1 MSLIVWLPFTKDL
14 TQQGISDLTVTNNG
28 ATFDSNG
35 KLGGCYYFDG
45 SAKYMQL
52 SQSLGSLPSG
62 DFSYAVWLKPTDSTR
77 SIIISDYNARGS
89 SGTASSVGFEL
100 TTSRQVR
107 LYWGGNPDI
116 YATNCILPLDT
127 WTHVAISKSSSKI
140 EFYMNGVLTY
150 TYGRAVSARS
160 GTACLRIGDDYRGG
174 TSVSYKGYMNDVRIY
189 DHALSAREVKEIA
202 QGLVC
207 HYKLDGEGSM
217 PNLAK
222 GTNTNSTTTN
232 TFGFSQQTGG
242 STRSIEIVDGVPCA
256 KITRNS
262 TEHSG
267 WAYLWYTNWDR
278 AALKEGTSYII
289 SMDILGS
296 GSGGI
301 TFGGFRDGNSS
312 NNICS
317 TIEPIQDR
325 FNADGWSHLVFQTTT
340 MASFEGKGASQVI
353 YMNTGFLQ
361 NTNAWIM
368 MKNMKVEEGSINT
381 PWQPHSSDTA
391 YTYMGYADTTE
402 YDRSGFGNNGVKNG
416 SLTVTSDTPR
426 YSVST
431 YIPSAGYIT
440 HSNVLDN
447 TSQQWTCCAWVKLSA
462 TTSGQALNNFNLGN
476 KIIHASGKP
485 LLYLNSGTN
494 DYYVY
499 GSQAISADEWTHI
512 AFVFDNQAGIKNVY
526 TNGVLTNG
534 TGVNKTSTPSG
545 IPNTIEICK
554 GAFDGYISD
563 YREYATALSADDIK
577 QLYEAGTSID
587 NKGMLHTYE
596 LVEV

>member
-14 TQQGISDLTVTNNG
+14 TQQGTTDLTVTNNG

-77 SIIISDYNARGS
+77 SIIISDYSARGS

-150 TYGRAVSARS
+150 TYNNSVSQRS

-189 DHALSAREVKEIA
+189 DHAISAREVKEIA

-207 HYKLDGEGSM
+207 HYTL
-217 PNLAK
+217 
-222 GTNTNSTTTN
+222 
-232 TFGFSQQTGG
+232 
-242 STRSIEIVDGVPCA
+242 RS
-256 KITRNS
+256 
-262 TEHSG
+262 
-267 WAYLWYTNWDR
+267 
-278 AALKEGTSYII
+278 SYDESNII
-289 SMDILGS
+289 
-296 GSGGI
+296 
-301 TFGGFRDGNSS
+301 
-312 NNICS
+312 
-317 TIEPIQDR
+317 
-325 FNADGWSHLVFQTTT
+325 
-340 MASFEGKGASQVI
+340 
-353 YMNTGFLQ
+353 
-361 NTNAWIM
+361 
-368 MKNMKVEEGSINT
+368 
-381 PWQPHSSDTA
+381 
-391 YTYMGYADTTE
+391 
-402 YDRSGFGNNGVKNG
+402 YDCSGFGNNGTING
-416 SLTVTSDTPR
+416 NLTITSDAPR
-426 YSVST
+426 YSASTTFNGSNT
-431 YIPSAGYIT
+431 YIEADPLPAETKTISVWLKTPWSSASGYKLAVHDKNT
-440 HSNVLDN
+440 GLGVGWA
-447 TSQQWTCCAWVKLSA
+447 TSQLITYVGTSNGGSGSRILPTWTADTWHHVVVVKTA
-462 TTSGQALNNFNLGN
+462 DTTR
-476 KIIHASGKP
+476 
-485 LLYLNSGTN
+485 
-494 DYYVY
+494 DVY
-499 GSQAISADEWTHI
+499 ID
-512 AFVFDNQAGIKNVY
+512 
-526 TNGVLTNG
+526 GVLQTPNSVNYWAGDQLTLNIGNRHQGG
-534 TGVNKTSTPSG
+534 TYQGYW
-545 IPNTIEICK
+545 
-554 GAFDGYISD
+554 DGQISD
-563 YREYATALSADDIK
+563 FRAFATALSADDIK